1 MRHLLLTFSLIAIT
15 SFIFAQTV
23 KINLRPEKTALTKV
37 ESRSTGITFTSTLS
51 KVVVKDTKVK
61 NFDFFKIDYNGY
73 TKNQNVGEPNVPV
86 TTTLIEVPLGADISI
101 DILNSDGEVVDLNS
115 YGISS
120 KLQPVQRSMS
130 KNEDESQVEF
140 SKNETTYSTDAFYA
154 NDIVKVEIL
163 GIARDKRL
171 ARVTVSPIQYNPVK
185 NQLKV
190 FYNVT
195 ANITFEHPDFAA
207 TNDLKARTA
216 SPYFYS
222 TNKIT
227 LNSLDNN
234 AKDAITHYP
243 TKMVIV
249 ADRMFESQLQPYIQ
263 WKTRKGFNVIVG
275 YTDESNVGTTTTSI
289 KNYLQGL
296 YNAGTASDPAP
307 SFVLFVG
314 DVAQIPTFDGNTSS
328 HKTDL
333 YYCEYTGDYFPE
345 IYYGRWSA
353 QNTTQLQPQIDKS
366 LEYEQ
371 YLMPDPSYL
380 GHILLV
386 AGVDQEGGDPNGFS
400 SVHGNGQLEY
410 GMDNYFNSAHGI
422 SVYEYL
428 YPLSDDPASVQNI
441 KDDFNTGVGYA
452 NYTAHCSSAGWYNPS
467 FEVDDVPNMTNNHK
481 YGLMVG
487 NCCESNT
494 FYDNECFGEAVL
506 RKAEGGAVGYIGGS
520 NYTYW
525 DEDYHWGVGAQN
537 IQSDPAVAYDAT
549 KLGVYDRVYHDNG
562 EAEAD
567 WFVTNAAVVNAGNLA
582 VEQAGDGQKDY
593 YWEIYHLMGDP
604 SIMNYFGVPTALT
617 VNYTDPITVGETSLT
632 VNTEQYA
639 YVAISQNNV
648 LLDAQYTGANTSVTL
663 NFSAFTDPGTADIVV
678 TKQNK
683 QPYIGTVTIINN
695 NVDND
700 AAIASITEPLTTYNC
715 EGTTVTPVVV
725 IRNGGQNTLTSCT
738 VKYSFDNGTP
748 VSYNWTGSLATN
760 ATETVTFGS
769 TITLTAGTHTFK
781 AYTELPNGVADEY
794 TGNDEMLI
802 NIDVTDNPVIADFT
816 ASEVE
821 SCVAPFTVNFQ
832 NTSTNATNY
841 TWNFGDGGTSTDVS
855 PSHTYT
861 ADGVYTV
868 TLVADAGACGSDEE
882 IKADFITVDS
892 SIPCDY
898 CDAGATGNYEYID
911 GVECGSISN
920 MGTGISAGGYA
931 DYTNM
936 STDMEGGLTYSIT
949 VTGGSVWNSDNAY
962 AWIDW
967 NRDGDFDDADE
978 NVFTSTS
985 QGEASYT
992 FDVTVP
998 VNVSVGST
1006 RLRIRWTDDGDV
1018 GTNTTPCG
1026 NSSYGEVEDYTI
1038 NLVVATDINALVNKN
1053 IFEVYP
1059 NPNNGVFTINMINTS
1074 NNNIQITNV
1083 LGELVYSNNV
1093 NFNSTTIDLSSLT
1106 KGVYLVRVKN
1116 DNTTET
1122 KSIVI
1127 K

>member
-1 MRHLLLTFSLIAIT
+1 MRHILFTLSLIAIS

-23 KINLRPEKTALTKV
+23 KINLTPEKTAITKV
-37 ESRSTGITFTSTLS
+37 ESKSTELTFTSTLS
-51 KVVVKDTKVK
+51 KVAIKDTKVK
-61 NFDFFKIDYNGY
+61 NFDFFKINYNAY
-73 TKNQNVGEPNVPV
+73 TKNQNIGEPNVPV
-86 TTTLIEVPLGADISI
+86 TTTLIEIPLGADVSVNII
-101 DILNSDGEVVDLNS
+101 NSEEEIIDLNN
-115 YGISS
+115 YGISK
-120 KLQPVQRSMS
+120 KLEPVQPSMS

-140 SKNETTYSTDAFYA
+140 TKNENTYSTNSFYA

-163 GIARDKRL
+163 GIMRDKRL
-171 ARVTVSPIQYNPVK
+171 ARVTVSPMQYNPVT

-190 FYNVT
+190 FYNIT
-195 ANITFEHPDFAA
+195 ANITFTHPDFAA
-207 TNDLKARTA
+207 TNELKAKTA
-216 SPYFYS
+216 SPYYYS
-222 TNKIT
+222 TNKLT
-227 LNSLDNN
+227 LNTIENSN
-234 AKDAITHYP
+234 KDAITHYP

-249 ADRMFESQLQPYIQ
+249 ADRMFETQLQDFIH
-263 WKTRKGFNVIVG
+263 WKIRKGFNVIVG
-275 YTDESNVGTTTTSI
+275 YTDETNVGTTTTSI
-289 KNYLQGL
+289 KNYLEGL

-307 SFVLFVG
+307 SFVLLVG
-314 DVAQIPTFDGNTSS
+314 DVAQIPTFDGTTAS

-333 YYCEYTGDYFPE
+333 YYCEYTNDFFPE

-353 QNTTQLQPQIDKS
+353 QNTTQLQPQIDKTM
-366 LEYEQ
+366 EYEQ

-380 GHILLV
+380 GHMLLV

-410 GMDNYFNSAHGI
+410 GMDNYFNNTHGI

-441 KDDFNTGVGYA
+441 KNDYNTGVGYA

-467 FEVDDVPNMTNNHK
+467 FETDAVPNMTNNHK
-481 YGLMVG
+481 YNLMVG
-487 NCCESNT
+487 NCCQSNT

-506 RKAEGGAVGYIGGS
+506 RKADGGAVGYIGGS

-549 KLGVYDRVYHDNG
+549 KLGAYDRVSHENG

-567 WFVTNAAVVNAGNLA
+567 WFVTNAALMIAGDMA
-582 VEQAGDGQKDY
+582 VEQAGDGQHNY

-604 SIMNYFGVPTALT
+604 SLMNYFGVPSALT

-632 VNTEQYA
+632 INTEAYA

-663 NFSAFTDPGTADIVV
+663 NFPAFGAPGTADVV
-678 TKQNK
+678 ITKQNK

-695 NVDND
+695 NVNND
-700 AAIASITEPLTTYNC
+700 AAMASITEPATIFNC
-715 EGTTVTPVVV
+715 VGTSVNPKVV
-725 IRNGGQNTLTSCT
+725 IRNGGQTALTSCT
-738 VKYSFDNGTP
+738 ISYSFDNGTP
-748 VSYNWTGSLATN
+748 VSYSWTGNLATN
-760 ATETVTFGS
+760 ATETVTFS
-769 TITLTAGTHTFK
+769 SSITLTAGAHTFR

-794 TGNDEMLI
+794 TANDEIEITI
-802 NIDVTDNPVIADFT
+802 NVEDNPVVANFT

-821 SCVAPFTVNFQ
+821 SCVAPFTVDFQ
-832 NTSTNATNY
+832 NTSTNATSY
-841 TWNFGDGGTSTDVS
+841 TWNFGDGGASTDAS

-861 ADGVYTV
+861 TDGLYTV
-868 TLVADAGACGSDEE
+868 TLIADAGACGNDEE
-882 IKADFITVDS
+882 VKTDYINVDS

-898 CDAGATGNYEYID
+898 CDAGATGDYEYID

-920 MGTGISAGGYA
+920 MSTGLSNGGYA

-936 STDMEGGLTYSIT
+936 STDMEGGITYSIT
-949 VTGGSVWNSDNAY
+949 VTGGSVWNNDNAY
-962 AWIDW
+962 AWVDW
-967 NRDGDFDDADE
+967 NRDGDFDDANE
-978 NVFTSTS
+978 NVFASTS
-985 QGEASYT
+985 NGDASYT
-992 FDVTVP
+992 FDITVP
-998 VNVSVGST
+998 VNVNNGTT
-1006 RLRIRWTDDGDV
+1006 RLRIRWTDDGDA

-1038 NLVVATDINALVNKN
+1038 NLSVATDINAITENT
-1053 IFEVYP
+1053 FSVYP
-1059 NPNNGVFTINMINTS
+1059 NPNNGIFNINMISSS

-1083 LGELVYSNNV
+1083 LGELVYSNNI
-1093 NFNSTTIDLSSLT
+1093 NSNSATINLSPLT
-1106 KGVYLVRVKN
+1106 KGVYFVKVN
-1116 DNTTET
+1116 NNNNIET